1 MYPIK
6 RDTERRANTLFT
18 LSGDKVTAPF
28 LAADIIVCCVGGG
41 TPVVL
46 TANDNEL
53 YKFIFC
59 DVCMFNLRPE

>member
-18 LSGDKVTAPF
+18 LSRFHVCTF